1 MSGICMVPHPAE
13 LDDVAE
19 VTCVT
24 GDFLSVLTEE
34 VATFDFTAI
43 QRPTRE
49 QVIILDEVGFILF
62 SELGAQLLFQVCSAL
77 YERVALIVTT
87 NLRFGATIN
96 DAPAIGLLLRSTRKG
111 GALADT
117 SMSVSAIKQ
126 QVRLLGAAAGIE
138 RLSPHDCRHYWATR
152 AARGGTDPI
161 RLQEAGGW
169 SSLAMPRRYI
179 EDAAIANEGVKL
191 EGEE

>member
-24 GDFLSVLTEE
+24 GGFLSVLTEE

-77 YERVALIVTT
+77 YERVALIITT
-87 NLRFGATIN
+87 NLRFGATILEFVGESYRFRERLQRQQT
-96 DAPAIGLLLRSTRKG
+96 AG
-111 GALADT
+111 GAVERSSPAEPPAD
-117 SMSVSAIKQ
+117 
-126 QVRLLGAAAGIE
+126 
-138 RLSPHDCRHYWATR
+138 
-152 AARGGTDPI
+152 
-161 RLQEAGGW
+161 
-169 SSLAMPRRYI
+169 
-179 EDAAIANEGVKL
+179 L
-191 EGEE
+191 EPA